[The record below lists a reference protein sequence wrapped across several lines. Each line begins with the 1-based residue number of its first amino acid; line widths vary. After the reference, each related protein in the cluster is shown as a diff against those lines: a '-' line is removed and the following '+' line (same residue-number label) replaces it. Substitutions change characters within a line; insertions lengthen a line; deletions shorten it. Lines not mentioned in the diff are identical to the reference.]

1 MSYAILAMIM
11 TTKPSSQDFSLK
23 KTDDSFGIVM
33 ACPIRSDGPDSQQEP
48 ERPGASLTWRLMASS
63 SEDLYEW
70 LDKAGEL
77 FPDRSPASLPFL
89 LTDGP
94 TFSQAFVRWALA
106 PETAPFSLFLVALT
120 PSDGPD
126 PVEFFKAAKIPLR
139 QIALFEPDEN
149 LGISGRGA
157 PSVPES
163 IIALADAAMLSSE
176 IPRSPAKSSRHGI

>member
-1 MSYAILAMIM
+1 MIP
-11 TTKPSSQDFSLK
+11 KPPSPDFSPK

-33 ACPIRSDGPDSQQEP
+33 ACPIRAGSPDSQP
-48 ERPGASLTWRLMASS
+48 ETELSGGAVTWRLMASS
-63 SEDLYEW
+63 SEDLYGW

-106 PETAPFSLFLVALT
+106 PEAAPFSLFLLALT

-139 QIALFEPDEN
+139 QIALFEPDDN

-163 IIALADAAMLSSE
+163 IIALADAAMLRAE